1 MERVSQSQIY
11 MLFSHFLFTTTL
23 GFFANTLVQNGRY
36 TVWLS
41 LLIGATLGIV
51 ITYFA
56 YRLAIKRPTQ
66 FLGNYGKEILGKWVH
81 YPLIIIIICSFLF
94 AAATVL
100 RQLQDFM
107 IEIYLPA
114 TPDWAVAAMFGICL
128 AYAVRSGVE
137 TIFRSSQG
145 IFFLSVA
152 GVLIVPFFVHKEI
165 NYHMAIAML
174 NHFEFKGIWNG
185 TYMVTALYGEMAF
198 IPFIFPYFTNKNK
211 TMRSLI
217 WAVITS
223 VFIVLTN
230 LISMILVFG
239 PDLTAN
245 LQYPQ
250 LELIRYVRAAAT
262 LENLDPVLIAI
273 WLSSLFIKISLFL
286 YIAILC
292 VTHTFS
298 LKDHKPFSLSM
309 TVMVVGI
316 SLYMV
321 RSKPEFDD
329 LYRHGEFTYLLLT
342 EMIPIVYLV
351 VDRIRSSR
359 VKQG

>member
-11 MLFSHFLFTTTL
+11 MLFSNFLFTTTL
-23 GFFANTLVQNGRY
+23 GFFMSTHVKNAHY
-36 TVWLS
+36 MAWLS
-41 LLIGATLGIV
+41 LIMGAAIGIM
-51 ITYFA
+51 ITYLA

-66 FLGNYGKEILGKWVH
+66 FLGNYGKEILGKWLH
-81 YPLIIIIICSFLF
+81 YPLIFILIFNFLF

-107 IEIYLPA
+107 NEVYLPA
-114 TPDWAVAAMFGICL
+114 TPEWAVTAMFGICV

-145 IFFLSVA
+145 IFFLSIA

-174 NHFEFKGIWNG
+174 NHFDIKGIWSG
-185 TYMVTALYGEMAF
+185 TYMITALYAEMVF
-198 IPFIFPYFTNKNK
+198 IPFLFPYFTCNNK
-211 TMRSLI
+211 TMRSLT
-217 WAVITS
+217 WAMVTS

-230 LISMILVFG
+230 LIPMILVFG
-239 PDLTAN
+239 PDLTAS

-250 LELIRYVRAAAT
+250 LELIRYIRAGSS

-273 WLSSLFIKISLFL
+273 WLASLFIKICLFL
-286 YIAILC
+286 YLAVICL
-292 VTHTFS
+292 THTFS
-298 LKDHKPFSLSM
+298 LKDHKPFSFSM
-309 TVMVVGI
+309 TAMVLGL

-329 LYRHGEFTYLLLT
+329 LYRHGEFTFLLFT
-342 EMIPIVYLV
+342 EMIPIVYLL
-351 VDRIRSSR
+351 VDRFRSSR
-359 VKQG
+359 VKQV

>member
-1 MERVSQSQIY
+1 MERVSQAQIY

-23 GFFANTLVQNGRY
+23 GFFSNTLVKNARY
-36 TVWLS
+36 SAWVS
-41 LLIGATLGIV
+41 LLIGATVGIV

-66 FLGNYGKEILGKWVH
+66 FLGNYGKDILGKWLH
-81 YPLIIIIICSFLF
+81 YPLILLLIGSFLF
-94 AAATVL
+94 AAATVM

-107 IEIYLPA
+107 VEVYLPA
-114 TPDWAVAAMFGICL
+114 TPGWAVSAMFGLCV
-128 AYAVRSGVE
+128 AYAVRSGIE

-145 IFFLSVA
+145 IFVLSVA

-165 NYHMAIAML
+165 NYRMVIAMI
-174 NHFEFKGIWNG
+174 NHFDMKGIWNG
-185 TYMVTALYGEMAF
+185 AFMMAALYAEMAF
-198 IPFIFPYFTNKNK
+198 IPFLFPYFTNKNK
-211 TMRSLI
+211 TMRSI
-217 WAVITS
+217 TWAVVTS
-223 VFIVLTN
+223 VIIVLTN

-250 LELIRYVRAAAT
+250 LELIRYIRAGAS

-286 YIAILC
+286 YLAVLC
-292 VTHTFS
+292 LTHTFS

-309 TVMVVGI
+309 TVMMVGV

-321 RSKPEFDD
+321 KSKPEFDA
-329 LYRHGEFTYLLLT
+329 LYRHGEFTFLLVT
-342 EMIPIVYLV
+342 ELIPIVYLL